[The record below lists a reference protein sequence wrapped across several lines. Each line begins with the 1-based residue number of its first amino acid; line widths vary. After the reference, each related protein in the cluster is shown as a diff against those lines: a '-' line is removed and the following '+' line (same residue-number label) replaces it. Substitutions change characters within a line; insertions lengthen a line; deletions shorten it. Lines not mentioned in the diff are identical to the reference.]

1 MLPVRAQ
8 ISLTALCLVIFSS
21 SVLAGNHIEV
31 IYPKDGQQIPAVDS
45 TFILGN
51 TEPGANLTI
60 NGDSVEVHKGGGFL
74 AFLPVQRGEFNFDLI
89 SDYLGDICLTTVGL
103 QVGPPADTSTAFVD
117 PLTIWPPGRT
127 VLPRGETFEFS
138 FKASAEGRGWCSLA
152 SDSSWASM
160 YPDEK
165 AGDLASVFG
174 DIPDSDSSWGL
185 GQEKAK
191 VRYQGYLPV
200 NNVQ

>member
-89 SDYLGDICLTTVGL
+89 SDYLGDIC
-103 QVGPPADTSTAFVD
+103 A
-117 PLTIWPPGRT
+117 
-127 VLPRGETFEFS
+127 
-138 FKASAEGRGWCSLA
+138 
-152 SDSSWASM
+152 
-160 YPDEK
+160 
-165 AGDLASVFG
+165 
-174 DIPDSDSSWGL
+174 
-185 GQEKAK
+185 
-191 VRYQGYLPV
+191 
-200 NNVQ
+200 